1 MTKVLTLRQK
11 TIKINCWGMYEFI
24 RGTVV
29 ERNPASLIIE
39 SGGIGYF
46 INISLN
52 TYSKLS
58 PKKEELLF
66 LHLAIREDAHILYG
80 FADKEE
86 RTLFRNLISV
96 NGVGASTAMLMLSSL
111 NPDEIATAV
120 TTENVNVLKG
130 VKGIGAKTA
139 QRIIIDLK
147 DKLGKIH
154 ETDQILLS
162 PNNTI
167 RNESLSALVMLGFVK
182 RDAEKIVT
190 KIIQEQPESTVESVI
205 KQALKR
211 L

>member
-1 MTKVLTLRQK
+1 
-11 TIKINCWGMYEFI
+11 MYEFI
-24 RGTVV
+24 RGTII
-29 ERNPASLIIE
+29 ERNPASIVIE
-39 SGGIGYF
+39 AAGVGYF
-46 INISLN
+46 VNISLN

-58 PKKEELLF
+58 PKREDILF
-66 LHLAIREDAHILYG
+66 LHQVVREDAHVLYG

-96 NGVGASTAMLMLSSL
+96 NGVGANTAIMMLSSL
-111 NPDEIATAV
+111 NSDEVIAAI
-120 TTENVNVLKG
+120 TTENVAILKG

-147 DKLGKIH
+147 DKLGKLH

-167 RNESLSALVMLGFVK
+167 RNEALSALVMLGFVK
-182 RDAEKIVT
+182 RDADKAVSTIL
-190 KIIQEQPESTVESVI
+190 KDQPDATVESVI